1 MEELVKISENRNLQK
16 TEENMEKIKN
26 SLIITSYVLLVTLF
40 FAGGYAVGSYK
51 KPSEEAVVSAVTP
64 AEDAVNAA
72 NITEE
77 EEVTV
82 YTVIMENSDLYLY
95 RVTNG
100 VNNEIARHK
109 ISEGVF
115 PARDME
121 MLRNGVTLDN
131 LGDAQEMFEN
141 FVS

>member
-1 MEELVKISENRNLQK
+1 
-16 TEENMEKIKN
+16 MEKLKN
-26 SLIITSYVLLVTLF
+26 SLIIASYVLLMTLF
-40 FAGGYAVGSYK
+40 FAGGFALGNYRSVPEDTA
-51 KPSEEAVVSAVTP
+51 VSAVTP
-64 AEDAVNAA
+64 AEDTVPAA
-72 NITEE
+72 AQE

-95 RVTNG
+95 SVTNG

-115 PARDME
+115 PAKDME
-121 MLRNGVTLDN
+121 MLRNGVTMDN
-131 LGDAQEMFEN
+131 LGDAQELFEN